1 MSDSPRSCQEIDIS
15 VAGTYRQDLSEGWLR
30 TVMKAALAEALP
42 KSEPVQVGLVVTD
55 DETVRE
61 LNRRFRGLDEVT
73 DVLSFSASH
82 SGHWAGEIQEARQEA
97 LEPEDTEAVPFALP
111 LGEPSPLGEVIISF
125 PQTQRQAQER
135 NCPAEQELALLIV
148 HGVLHLVGYDHME
161 PEDEAEMQAKERS
174 ALAEVSQ
181 VEAGIERPLRCITG
195 NGGP

>member
-82 SGHWAGEIQEARQEA
+82 SGHWAGEIQ
-97 LEPEDTEAVPFALP
+97 
-111 LGEPSPLGEVIISF
+111 
-125 PQTQRQAQER
+125 
-135 NCPAEQELALLIV
+135 
-148 HGVLHLVGYDHME
+148 
-161 PEDEAEMQAKERS
+161 
-174 ALAEVSQ
+174 
-181 VEAGIERPLRCITG
+181 
-195 NGGP
+195 

>member
-1 MSDSPRSCQEIDIS
+1 MSDSPRSFQEIDIS
-15 VAGTYRQDLSEGWLR
+15 VAGPYRQELSEGWLR
-30 TVMKAALAEALP
+30 MVMEAALAEALP

-82 SGHWAGEIQEARQEA
+82 SGHWAGEIQETRQEA
-97 LEPEDTEAVPFALP
+97 LEPEDAVAFPFALP

-135 NCPAEQELALLIV
+135 NGPVEQELALLIV

-161 PEDEAEMQAKERS
+161 PEDEAQMQAKERS
-174 ALAEVSQ
+174 ALAIVSQ
-181 VEAGIERPLRCITG
+181 IEAGNE
-195 NGGP
+195 

>member
-30 TVMKAALAEALP
+30 TVMKAALAEAHP

-161 PEDEAEMQAKERS
+161 PGDEAQMQAKERS
-174 ALAEVSQ
+174 ALAAVSQ
-181 VEAGIERPLRCITG
+181 IEAGIE
-195 NGGP
+195 